1 MPSIKDDYLCFMFL
15 ERISL
20 VNFKNHAEANLNFSA
35 EINVFVGNNGQGKTN
50 LLDAIHYLSFC
61 KSFLNPVDKQNV
73 RFDEKFF
80 LLNGKFSKDD
90 KLIDISV
97 SVQKGQKK
105 KVKRNKKEYDK
116 LAEHIGRFP
125 SVVISPYDTNLI
137 VEGSETRRKF
147 IDSIISQFDRYYLDT
162 LIRYNKVLQ
171 QRNALLKQFQEL
183 RIFDQES
190 IEVWDVQ
197 LIQLGEEIYKKRQ
210 DFLTDFIPVFQ
221 KYFDLIASQK
231 EVISIAYVSQLSS
244 GDFPNQLEAAK
255 RKDNAVGYTTVGIHK
270 DDLTFLIGEQPIKK
284 FGSQGQQKSFL
295 IALKLAQFE
304 MISRLLEMKPIL
316 LLDDIFDK
324 LDHERVKHL
333 MALVSDHAFGQVFVT
348 DTDADRIEKVF
359 KEIGIE
365 LFVFKIE
372 DEQIEQL

>member
-1 MPSIKDDYLCFMFL
+1 MFL
-15 ERISL
+15 ERVSV
-20 VNFKNHAEANLNFSA
+20 VNFKNHAEANLDFSQ

-50 LLDAIHYLSFC
+50 ILDAIHYLSFC

-73 RFDEKFF
+73 KFEEKFF
-80 LLNGKFSKDD
+80 LLNGKFVREEKIS
-90 KLIDISV
+90 DISI
-97 SVQKGQKK
+97 SVQIGQKK
-105 KVKRNKKEYDK
+105 KVKKNKKEYDK
-116 LAEHIGRFP
+116 LAEHIGQFP

-197 LIQLGEEIYKKRQ
+197 LVQLGEEIYKKREQ
-210 DFLTDFIPVFQ
+210 FLTDFIPVFQ
-221 KYFDLIASQK
+221 KYFDLIANKK
-231 EVISIAYVSQLSS
+231 ERISIAYVSQLSE
-244 GDFPNQLEAAK
+244 GGFQEQLEAAK

-270 DDLTFLIGEQPIKK
+270 DDLTFLIEDQPIKK

-324 LDHERVKHL
+324 LDHQRVKHL

-359 KEIGIE
+359 KEIDIE
-365 LFVFKIE
+365 RFVFKIE
-372 DEQIEQL
+372 EDKIERI